1 MRKLALSI
9 AVFLFVV
16 FAFSIYSQLELPAP
30 TGSYAVGQT
39 IHRWVDDSRPEVLT
53 EDPNDV
59 RGLVAVIWYPAQPG
73 SGEIKGY
80 FPYLSSLSD
89 AMIQSGEVRPWEVW
103 GLRFVRSQ
111 TRFEASPVK
120 SELPFPVVIL
130 SPGNGTNVEFYSGL
144 AGELASHG
152 YVVVGI
158 NHPYDVAA
166 AELSDGGV
174 APYDKGQWSLDAA
187 GHQAYT
193 VERIRVRTADMLFAL
208 GKIGEMNKDGPL
220 AGLLDLNSVAA
231 AGHSLGGITASEA
244 CKADRRFQAC
254 LNFDG
259 LQRGGPFSLEETAIP
274 PEQPFLFLTKESQLH
289 PRLLERFELT
299 SESYWVVVHGAS
311 HQSFTDGPLLRPS
324 LLPGPNQEDQFM
336 NMIQKYTLAFL
347 DHSLKEQPDDLLSKT
362 GSDEEVSVKAF
373 PSN

>member
-1 MRKLALSI
+1 
-9 AVFLFVV
+9 
-16 FAFSIYSQLELPAP
+16 
-30 TGSYAVGQT
+30 
-39 IHRWVDDSRPEVLT
+39 
-53 EDPNDV
+53 
-59 RGLVAVIWYPAQPG
+59 
-73 SGEIKGY
+73 
-80 FPYLSSLSD
+80 
-89 AMIQSGEVRPWEVW
+89 
-103 GLRFVRSQ
+103 
-111 TRFEASPVK
+111 
-120 SELPFPVVIL
+120 
-130 SPGNGTNVEFYSGL
+130 
-144 AGELASHG
+144 
-152 YVVVGI
+152 
-158 NHPYDVAA
+158 
-166 AELSDGGV
+166 
-174 APYDKGQWSLDAA
+174 
-187 GHQAYT
+187 
-193 VERIRVRTADMLFAL
+193 LFAL
-208 GKIGEMNKDGPL
+208 EKVEEMNTDGPF

-259 LQRGGPFSLEETAIP
+259 LQRGGPFSMEEAAIP

-336 NMIQKYTLAFL
+336 ELIQKYTLAFL
-347 DHSLKEQPDDLLSKT
+347 DHSLKEQPDNLLSKT